1 MEGAS
6 QTQTQQQAKTR
17 RLLRTRGTTRRKI
30 LLGGGPVKLNTD
42 AASAVLGPIYNNL
55 PSTKAA
61 GHHNLTY
68 GEIEWPTLKF
78 MVEYTEK
85 DSATVKGKF
94 YDLGS
99 GRGRA
104 VLYMGVTGP
113 FEQSVGIEILPERVS
128 LAQQALGK
136 LKLSIPT
143 AGSKVMLYESS
154 FLNPKFKYKDARA
167 IYVSN
172 LCLDAETQTALF
184 HKLTLEMPKGSLLF
198 CSKLPSPVP
207 AAFQI
212 LGVERMPMTW
222 TPTSDFHIL
231 RHL

>member
-1 MEGAS
+1 ME
-6 QTQTQQQAKTR
+6 QQQAKTR
-17 RLLRTRGTTRRKI
+17 RILRTRGTTRRKL

-42 AASAVLGPIYNNL
+42 AISAVLAPIYSGL
-55 PSTKAA
+55 PYTKAA

-68 GEIEWPTLKF
+68 GEIEWATLKF
-78 MVEYTEK
+78 MVEYIEK
-85 DSATVKGKF
+85 ETPGVGTVAKGKF

-104 VLYMGVTGP
+104 VLYMALAGP
-113 FEQSVGIEILPERVS
+113 FEQSVGIEILPERVA
-128 LAQQALGK
+128 LAQQALMK
-136 LKLSIPT
+136 LKQSIPT
-143 AGSKVMLYESS
+143 AGSKVLLYESS

-167 IYVSN
+167 IYISN
-172 LCLDAETQTALF
+172 LCIDNDTQNALF
-184 HKLTLEMPKGSLLF
+184 HKLTVEMPKGSLLF
-198 CSKLPSPVP
+198 CSKVPTPLP
-207 AAFQI
+207 AAFQL